1 MYKMLPNW
9 EAHQPLSAQGFFIPE
24 GWTSP
29 HLLPS
34 WNSSKLWIP
43 RRKASVQHTSSCRSS
58 DLLLYFREWWK
69 PSRNLYSHMFKP
81 KADFISKS
89 FKEQK
94 SQVNCVNSFLPQ
106 KREQGMIRL
115 EVKSLNLG
123 GSTALSS
130 KSLSVWQWCAGNSG
144 AGIT

>member
-1 MYKMLPNW
+1 
-9 EAHQPLSAQGFFIPE
+9 
-24 GWTSP
+24 
-29 HLLPS
+29 
-34 WNSSKLWIP
+34 
-43 RRKASVQHTSSCRSS
+43 
-58 DLLLYFREWWK
+58 
-69 PSRNLYSHMFKP
+69 MFKP

-94 SQVNCVNSFLPQ
+94 SQVNCVNSFLAQ

-130 KSLSVWQWCAGNSG
+130 KSLSV
-144 AGIT
+144 